1 MATDYLFGDLF
12 EDSASERDADGD
24 RNEDRGP
31 RAEKPQA
38 EEKRA
43 DEKQPAHGPSDTSR
57 PAADTPVVHSVSE
70 LTQQIKGNLESGFRS
85 VWVSGEIS
93 NFKHH
98 GSGHM
103 YLSLK
108 DAGAQIRAV
117 VWRSTNARFR
127 FRPRDGMEVVARGA
141 ITVYDRRGD
150 YQLVIQKLEPRGVGA
165 LQLAFEQ
172 LKQRLAAEGVFAV
185 ERKRPLPV
193 FPRTVALVT
202 SPSGAAVRDMIRVAV
217 RRFPRVHLVVVPVL
231 VQGEEA
237 APDVA
242 RGVELAGRAT
252 GADVILVGRG
262 GGSLEDLW
270 AFNTEIVARAI
281 LASPVPVVSAVGHEV
296 DTTIADFVADVRAP
310 TPSAAAEIAIP
321 ELAAIERTLRRIEGA
336 LTQRLVDRVASA
348 RDRLRDRGRLLA
360 ARHPI
365 DWVRRHQQRLDELA
379 VRLRRP
385 IEEVKL
391 WRSRFKDL
399 ARRLRTPAERVA
411 RARERL
417 DDRGY
422 RLDAAFRRRWR
433 EGRERVEVAGA
444 QMHALS
450 PLRILERGYSITTL
464 ADDTRPLV
472 AVDDLE
478 PGTRVTSR
486 LRDGFVTSVV
496 EDVRREA
503 DDRRKGEAADG
514 REET

>member
-1 MATDYLFGDLF
+1 MPHGELVA
-12 EDSASERDADGD
+12 EDTPNSTRDEGD
-24 RNEDRGP
+24 RR
-31 RAEKPQA
+31 
-38 EEKRA
+38 
-43 DEKQPAHGPSDTSR
+43 
-57 PAADTPVVHSVSE
+57 AADDAPVVHSVSE
-70 LTQQIKGNLESGFRS
+70 LTQRIKGNLESGFRS

-117 VWRSTNARFR
+117 IWRSTNARFK

-172 LKQRLAAEGVFAV
+172 LKQRLAAEGVFAQ

-193 FPRTVALVT
+193 LPRTIALVT

-242 RGVELAGRAT
+242 RGIELAGRAT

-296 DTTIADFVADVRAP
+296 DTTIADYAADLRAP
-310 TPSAAAEIAIP
+310 TPSAAAEMAVP
-321 ELAAIERTLRRIEGA
+321 ELAVIERTLRRLEVA
-336 LTQRLVDRVASA
+336 LTQRLVDRVSA
-348 RDRLRDRGRLLA
+348 ARKRLRSGGRLLA

-365 DWVRRHQQRLDELA
+365 DWVRRHQQRLDELT

-385 IEEVKL
+385 IEDVKL
-391 WRSRFKDL
+391 WRSRFTDL
-399 ARRLRTPAERVA
+399 ARRLRVPSERVE

-417 DDRGY
+417 ADRAH

-433 EGRERVEVAGA
+433 EGRERTEIAA
-444 QMHALS
+444 AKMHALS
-450 PLRILERGYSITTL
+450 PLRILERGYSITTRS
-464 ADDTRPLV
+464 DETRPLV
-472 AVDDLE
+472 GVDELE
-478 PGTRVTSR
+478 PGTRISSR

-496 EDVRREA
+496 EDVSRDEQ
-503 DDRRKGEAADG
+503 DRPKGEAADG
-514 REET
+514 REKA